1 MNVTNDIKAVMDT
14 PARGITLEGMQLDFE
29 YGIAKKITRGLF
41 ESGLISE
48 EEQERINVLNK
59 ETFPPLYK
67 ELIEI

>member
-48 EEQERINVLNK
+48 EEQERINALNK

>member
-1 MNVTNDIKAVMDT
+1 MDVTNDIKAVMDI
-14 PARGITLEGMQLDFE
+14 PARGITLEGMQQDFE
-29 YGIAKKITRGLF
+29 YEMAKKITQGLY

-48 EEQERINVLNK
+48 EEQERINALNK